1 MTTKSR
7 LTFVAVS
14 FLYYFYFLLQS
25 SHFSLYFYC
34 YIFFRLFLLYF
45 VIFLL
50 KSVANVLMF
59 NEMCYI
65 CLNSNDILL
74 SVALKCSSKQE
85 TTIIKRQ
92 IGEINSEY
100 MVLWPI
106 YVEIIAFYVNLLSN
120 TFFSYFFLASV
131 LFSWLFV
138 VSTSNIS
145 M

>member
-34 YIFFRLFLLYF
+34 YFFFSRFRLFLLYF

-106 YVEIIAFYVNLLSN
+106 YVEIIAFYVNFLSN
-120 TFFSYFFLASV
+120 TFFLYFFLLHFCFLGS
-131 LFSWLFV
+131 L
-138 VSTSNIS
+138 
-145 M
+145 